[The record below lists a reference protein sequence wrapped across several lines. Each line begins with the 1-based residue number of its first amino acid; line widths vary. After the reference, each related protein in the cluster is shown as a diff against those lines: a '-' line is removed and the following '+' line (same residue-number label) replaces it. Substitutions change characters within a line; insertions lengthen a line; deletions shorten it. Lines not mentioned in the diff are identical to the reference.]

1 MYKSIIFIFGLI
13 IAINAQNIATKDD
26 GSAKLTWF
34 GAIQSLDFA
43 KATHTF
49 NGIGG
54 LSGGGATSVLLT
66 NKYPEKQKDEILDFL
81 FKPKFGASLQIVKV
95 EIGGDSQSTDGTE
108 TSHMHSPDD
117 LNYER
122 GYEWEILVEAKKR
135 NPNIKTYGLAWAYPG
150 WVGGPEQNP

>member
-1 MYKSIIFIFGLI
+1 MMKIFLLIIIFVLNTFF
-13 IAINAQNIATKDD
+13 
-26 GSAKLTWF
+26 GSADTT
-34 GAIQSLDFA
+34 AIQSLDFA

-135 NPNIKTYGLAWAYPG
+135 NPNIKTYGFDHGMPSNL
-150 WVGGPEQNP
+150 